1 MRPSKEHL
9 PCFGITVRDTSSAL
23 HKAPSCLSPKKA
35 FPGSLNYHAGLLLSI
50 SANSKRFSS
59 PPREVSV
66 TLKGTKSDSQI
77 QERLKFS
84 AQPCFQSQQ
93 LLLHVTSF
101 VRGLFART
109 LSAPT
114 SPPHTHASSVPQM
127 LALLHPSVYL
137 RMWALS
143 E

>member
-9 PCFGITVRDTSSAL
+9 PCFGVTARDTSSAL
-23 HKAPSCLSPKKA
+23 HTAPSCLSPKKA

-84 AQPCFQSQQ
+84 AQPFFQSQQ
-93 LLLHVTSF
+93 LLLHVMSF
-101 VRGLFART
+101 VRGSLCKNPLCPNLAST
-109 LSAPT
+109 HPCLLGTSDACPAP
-114 SPPHTHASSVPQM
+114 PQC
-127 LALLHPSVYL
+127 VFKDVGV
-137 RMWALS
+137 